1 MQNCPTKE
9 KLDECFIHDRGWLVF
24 WEQCKQLA
32 VQNRPK
38 GSMTKA
44 VNKIVFRRQLRVLKA
59 TKKDTTVLDTDRAK
73 IKAHDEDW
81 VDFPEDEDSD

>member
-1 MQNCPTKE
+1 
-9 KLDECFIHDRGWLVF
+9 
-24 WEQCKQLA
+24 
-32 VQNRPK
+32 
-38 GSMTKA
+38 MTKA